1 MPEYYD
7 DDDHDDRRDRRR
19 DKDRRDRDR
28 PKSSRRE
35 RPPVYEEEEIIEARR
50 GPARDPR
57 DRGDPRGGAL
67 IRRPRDDDSDSADEE
82 IPRPFPPGGGY
93 GRNDRG
99 PPRRA
104 KSHGGSRYDD
114 YDAYD
119 GRRGKERRRK
129 TQSRISND
137 LSNIF
142 KAVEKII
149 PPLICPALPVL
160 VENQNV
166 ASRWEKRHW
175 PPLELGL
182 EQQPPAKVGMTEIV
196 ITIEIGVEDGVV
208 GTVHTA
214 QALDRALVTVDQEAW
229 IKHS

>member
-1 MPEYYD
+1 MPDYYD
-7 DDDHDDRRDRRR
+7 DDDRDDRRERRR
-19 DKDRRDRDR
+19 DRDRGDRDR

-67 IRRPRDDDSDSADEE
+67 IRRPRDDDSDSADED
-82 IPRPFPPGGGY
+82 IPRAFPPGGGY

-119 GRRGKERRRK
+119 GRRGKDRRRK
-129 TQSRISND
+129 ARPHAYAD
-137 LSNIF
+137 LSNVL
-142 KAVEKII
+142 KAVEETI
-149 PPLICPALPVL
+149 PLLVCPARQAL

-166 ASRWEKRHW
+166 AS
-175 PPLELGL
+175 L
-182 EQQPPAKVGMTEIV
+182 
-196 ITIEIGVEDGVV
+196 
-208 GTVHTA
+208 
-214 QALDRALVTVDQEAW
+214 
-229 IKHS
+229 